1 MKVMP
6 LLIAGILCALL
17 AAAAT
22 WFVSKSG
29 RVENPR
35 PGQNAVAHDSAAD
48 ELKQK
53 NDALLQE
60 KERLERENASLK
72 RTLDEKNSRE
82 AEANAQKDKT
92 SGEKPSGESSPKPAE
107 KPLEKPAEPAPENAA
122 MKATRDAAIADFQGK
137 DEGAADDAMKLLAN
151 LAKNG
156 DVEARK
162 VLLEAL
168 KSENPYMRELA
179 VEAVGIMANPDD
191 LPLLEAALKDPESKV
206 REEAVD
212 WIGEYPP
219 EKSGPILSALLGDA
233 DPRIVRTAIDRLGDM
248 KYEAAKPDLIRLAGG
263 TDENVAVEAAIA
275 LRRMGDTAA
284 AENLVPTW
292 GAKSKSTD
300 ARERETAVK
309 QLRKLRLES
318 TRVYLEAAL
327 NDENPK
333 VRDEAKKA
341 LKQLDKDAGK

>member
-1 MKVMP
+1 MKPMP
-6 LLIAGILCALL
+6 LLIVGFLCALL

-22 WFVSKSG
+22 WFVIQGG
-29 RVENPR
+29 RVETPR
-35 PGQNAVAHDSAAD
+35 GTQNAVAHDASAD
-48 ELKQK
+48 DIKQK
-53 NDALLQE
+53 NEDLRLE

-72 RTLDEKNSRE
+72 RTLEEKNARD
-82 AEANAQKDKT
+82 AEAKSHPDKT
-92 SGEKPSGESSPKPAE
+92 GTEKPAGETSAKPAD
-107 KPLEKPAEPAPENAA
+107 KPVEKPAEPAPENAA
-122 MKATRDAAIADFQGK
+122 MKATRDAAITEFHGK

-156 DVEARK
+156 DAEARK

-191 LPLLEAALKDPESKV
+191 LPLLQAALKDPESKV
-206 REEAVD
+206 REEAID
-212 WIGEYPP
+212 WIGNYPP
-219 EKSGPILSALLGDA
+219 EKSGPILSALLTDA

-275 LRRMGDTAA
+275 LRRMGDMAA

-300 ARERETAVK
+300 SRERETAVK
-309 QLRKLRLES
+309 NLRKLRLES
-318 TRVYLEAAL
+318 TRVYLEAML